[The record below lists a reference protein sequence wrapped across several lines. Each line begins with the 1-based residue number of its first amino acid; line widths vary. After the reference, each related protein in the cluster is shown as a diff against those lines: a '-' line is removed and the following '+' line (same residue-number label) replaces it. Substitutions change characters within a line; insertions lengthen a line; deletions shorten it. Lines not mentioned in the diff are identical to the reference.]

1 MSPTFILPLPVLL
14 TATRYKAGDELIRG
28 ETIIIHTG
36 AAARSPGVSGIESV
50 PWLDNKGILDLSE
63 LPDHLLVI
71 GGLEF
76 GQAFRRFG
84 SRVTVLERGNRIIF
98 REDPGISSLAQE
110 LLEDEGLVF
119 HLGTEILF
127 VEKDGAEITVMYRQG
142 TDKKKIEGS
151 HLLVAAGRAPAVDNL
166 NLEAAGVQTN
176 ERGYIEVDDGRTSKK
191 HIYAL
196 GDVNGK
202 GAFTHTS
209 VHDGQVFLDHYL
221 YGGERRISDRNLIY
235 AMYIDPPLARVGIN
249 AAEAARRGIDFLA
262 AEMPMSA
269 VSRAREKAETGGVMK
284 VITDARSK
292 TILGTR

>member
-1 MSPTFILPLPVLL
+1 MKEDIL
-14 TATRYKAGDELIRG
+14 KSMI
-28 ETIIIHTG
+28 
-36 AAARSPGVSGIESV
+36 
-50 PWLDNKGILDLSE
+50 
-63 LPDHLLVI
+63 
-71 GGLEF
+71 
-76 GQAFRRFG
+76 
-84 SRVTVLERGNRIIF
+84 
-98 REDPGISSLAQE
+98 
-110 LLEDEGLVF
+110 
-119 HLGTEILF
+119 
-127 VEKDGAEITVMYRQG
+127 
-142 TDKKKIEGS
+142 
-151 HLLVAAGRAPAVDNL
+151 
-166 NLEAAGVQTN
+166 
-176 ERGYIEVDDGRTSKK
+176 GRTSKK

-221 YGGERRISDRNLIY
+221 YGGKRRISDRNLIY

-249 AAEAARRGIDFLA
+249 ATEAARRGIDFLA